1 MPGII
6 ERFNA
11 PHHNTQI
18 AYASEEVRLLCF
30 VFRCHLKGICYL
42 YAEEKGKPDSKGPGT
57 GSKFKAFRLPIT
69 KQLQKALKDL
79 EAALR
84 LSSESPPSQTSEAL
98 DNVLEAL
105 YLPNNTLD
113 LFQDRYA
120 DPVAIFTTLRAIHKD
135 GGFNAPELL
144 TCLAVRIQFC
154 IRLFI
159 LDFLNRGYTR
169 FKKACQDNNRE
180 ESDADTGGQKDL
192 GLSDEDAGSLS
203 NRSPCGSDLE
213 GSIKGRRPKGSF
225 DHDDVKNNEEE
236 DSELEK
242 EDASSMRGY
251 CEDENSSES
260 DYLDEEDSDGD
271 LTKVVSEDDDDDD
284 DDKDTKPVEEANL
297 DVAEDMEILLL
308 TKGLKSTGQ
317 TWAKYV
323 ESIIREWC
331 SELKPTPFGTI
342 REWIRSLSR
351 VVRNTPARANIL
363 WLSDSK
369 KGDAVRV
376 WNHTVYIDS
385 YLAAVQK
392 TLEECLT
399 HLQEK
404 VFLGLDVV
412 LAGLPAEDLQ
422 DEHTK
427 GFSLFP
433 LDLEADITQ
442 ANEFLNR
449 LCMAT
454 QIGLCQKDEETGD
467 VVWNVTLLQT
477 WLQDI
482 SRTWSSV
489 YVLMHLLSP
498 PARGT
503 EEEMWQHSN
512 SPESPR
518 HLFYSQNLQTLVTKS
533 NYNKT
538 SSTASI
544 YKAIIRVIPY
554 KLALILATLLQ
565 IVRPVEL
572 AAVLQFQSG
581 SPERALEVASLYQT
595 RLFVSSGQ
603 TWTAEGMSQAL
614 HSWFKEKLEVPFS
627 LRYHRQFAKAL
638 QRKYFSFQQ
647 NQVNSESA
655 ELAWAAN
662 SAFGHNEETGEM
674 HYARLRGSLG
684 VPQSVQEKY
693 EMVGVKWIEWHGLQP
708 SP

>member
-1 MPGII
+1 MLTKLGMPGII

-180 ESDADTGGQKDL
+180 E
-192 GLSDEDAGSLS
+192 
-203 NRSPCGSDLE
+203 
-213 GSIKGRRPKGSF
+213 
-225 DHDDVKNNEEE
+225 
-236 DSELEK
+236 
-242 EDASSMRGY
+242 
-251 CEDENSSES
+251 
-260 DYLDEEDSDGD
+260 
-271 LTKVVSEDDDDDD
+271 
-284 DDKDTKPVEEANL
+284 
-297 DVAEDMEILLL
+297 
-308 TKGLKSTGQ
+308 
-317 TWAKYV
+317 YV

-467 VVWNVTLLQT
+467 VVWNT
-477 WLQDI
+477 

-603 TWTAEGMSQAL
+603 TWTAEGMSRRFILVQ
-614 HSWFKEKLEVPFS
+614 
-627 LRYHRQFAKAL
+627 
-638 QRKYFSFQQ
+638 
-647 NQVNSESA
+647 
-655 ELAWAAN
+655 
-662 SAFGHNEETGEM
+662 GET
-674 HYARLRGSLG
+674 
-684 VPQSVQEKY
+684 
-693 EMVGVKWIEWHGLQP
+693 
-708 SP
+708 